1 MERAE
6 VNDEARQ
13 QAQAVE
19 ELDEADNS
27 VGSTGSENM
36 KFAKRSVLLLCSFF
50 WLSATASSI
59 LRLMEMTSS
68 PSSKKIFTLVSS
80 GVPSARVL
88 RMTKLTQKWL
98 RWYIFEFMMKRLI
111 FGFC

>member
-1 MERAE
+1 MLLFLVERDR
-6 VNDEARQ
+6 VLDL
-13 QAQAVE
+13 AV
-19 ELDEADNS
+19 D
-27 VGSTGSENM
+27 
-36 KFAKRSVLLLCSFF
+36 
-50 WLSATASSI
+50 
-59 LRLMEMTSS
+59 TSS

-111 FGFC
+111 FGCC

>member
-1 MERAE
+1 M
-6 VNDEARQ
+6 
-13 QAQAVE
+13 
-19 ELDEADNS
+19 L
-27 VGSTGSENM
+27 
-36 KFAKRSVLLLCSFF
+36 FF

-59 LRLMEMTSS
+59 LRLMEMMSS

-98 RWYIFEFMMKRLI
+98 RW
-111 FGFC
+111 